1 MRLTVHV
8 EDAQKIKDEITTKEG
23 VKRITKTMTTL
34 SFSDVN
40 PEDVSS
46 ILNDIKVNKQ
56 GTPVKHYLSGEK
68 IPGRS
73 RGKRKS

>member
-8 EDAQKIKDEITTKEG
+8 KDAQKIKDEITTKDG
-23 VKRITKTMTTL
+23 VKRITRTMTTL

-40 PEDVSS
+40 PEDVGS
-46 ILNDIKVNKQ
+46 ILNDIQVRKQ
-56 GTPVKHYLSGEK
+56 GTPVKHYLSGER

-73 RGKRKS
+73 RGKKQS